1 MKFIGFICHKKC
13 INTAAAIIQMKAHL
27 FSKSVRLSRDET
39 KPQNSGKWSKS
50 ASKLSTNKTETCSQ
64 VLKKQ
69 NDTSIHGAGWK
80 KIRPPTKIIC
90 EMFLKRKEQEEAFS
104 RGIKTSPHLF
114 SVLWTQA
121 HEWRSP
127 VATPSVF
134 QPVAQIIHEIHE
146 AHDYQW
152 HYKTP
157 LALVCWSSAEKT
169 AVAPFSDQPGSRL
182 LSDLLTLYRS
192 LHAKQELALFIFLP
206 TRSHY
211 ALPFL
216 LKSVIH
222 KMDQVGIWD
231 VQPCSC
237 FSNMFDVQ

>member
-1 MKFIGFICHKKC
+1 MRQNHKTQGSEANRLPNYLPTKQKLARRC
-13 INTAAAIIQMKAHL
+13 
-27 FSKSVRLSRDET
+27 SK
-39 KPQNSGKWSKS
+39 
-50 ASKLSTNKTETCSQ
+50 NKMIPAFM
-64 VLKKQ
+64 VLAEKKY
-69 NDTSIHGAGWK
+69 A
-80 KIRPPTKIIC
+80 PPTKIIC

-121 HEWRSP
+121 HEWHSP